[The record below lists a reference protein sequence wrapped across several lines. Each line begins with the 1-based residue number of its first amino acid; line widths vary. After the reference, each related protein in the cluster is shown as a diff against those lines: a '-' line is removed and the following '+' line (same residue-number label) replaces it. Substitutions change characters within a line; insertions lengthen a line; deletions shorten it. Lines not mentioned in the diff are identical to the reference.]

1 MRGPLTARAALL
13 LALRSG
19 PGYGIELVRRVGSLL
34 GGKARIGLG
43 SLYPALGSLERDGLV
58 VSRKVVPARRRG
70 GRSRIYYDLT
80 PRGEEAAAEQRSL
93 LIGALRG
100 CASEPARPDAV
111 ERMRERLR
119 AGARLSEFGL
129 ELRRRR
135 LAHGGRL

>member
-19 PGYGIELVRRVGSLL
+19 PGYGIELVRRVGTLL
-34 GGKARIGLG
+34 GGTARIGLG
-43 SLYPALGSLERDGLV
+43 SLYPALGNLERDGLV
-58 VSRKVVPARRRG
+58 VSRKVLPAPSRG

-80 PRGEEAAAEQRSL
+80 PRGEEVAAEQRSL
-93 LIGALRG
+93 LIVALR
-100 CASEPARPDAV
+100 SPEPTRPDAV

-119 AGARLSEFGL
+119 AGARLSEFGM

-135 LAHGGRL
+135 LAREGRS

>member
-19 PGYGIELVRRVGSLL
+19 PGYGVELVRRVGSLW
-34 GGKARIGLG
+34 GGKVRLGLG

-58 VSRKVVPARRRG
+58 VSRKVVPAPRRG

-93 LIGALRG
+93 LIDALRG
-100 CASEPARPDAV
+100 CASEATKPDV
-111 ERMRERLR
+111 ELMRERFR
-119 AGARLSEFGL
+119 AGARLSEFGQ

-135 LAHGGRL
+135 LAYGGRS